1 MSFTTLQFP
10 FFFIAVLVGLLFLKP
25 DRRWIWLVASSCWF
39 YMAFIPAY
47 ILILVF
53 LIVIDF
59 FAGILIEGS
68 IGRRRKLALCA
79 SLVANIALL
88 SVFKYLNFFLDN
100 IHAISTFFG
109 RNSAPWHMPWVLP
122 IGLSFHTFQSMAYT
136 IEVYSG
142 RQKAERH
149 FGIYSLYVLFF
160 PQMVAGPIERPQN
173 FLQQFRTPA
182 AVDPERLAS
191 GGRLMA
197 WGFFKKLVVAN
208 RLAEFVNASFDPG
221 FHPGGG
227 TMLAAAYFFAFE
239 IYCDFSGY
247 TDIARGA
254 ARCMGYELMVNFDRP
269 YASRSPSEFWRRW
282 HISLSTWFRD
292 YLFIPLGGSRK
303 GLWRTCLNSMVVF
316 VVSGFWHGAAWN
328 FLAWGA
334 LHGLYLVV
342 YRLAGLDPKRSGT
355 AWSNALRIVV
365 TFQLTTLAW
374 IFFRSNSL
382 GLGVRSIRDIL
393 SAGTPREFLSVLG
406 RGDIRFGILLILL
419 LESVQWARD
428 RGLSAWLGEQRTW
441 VRWTAW
447 YALLTLIVVLGK
459 FGNEQFIYFQ
469 F

>member
-1 MSFTTLQFP
+1 
-10 FFFIAVLVGLLFLKP
+10 
-25 DRRWIWLVASSCWF
+25 
-39 YMAFIPAY
+39 
-47 ILILVF
+47 
-53 LIVIDF
+53 
-59 FAGILIEGS
+59 
-68 IGRRRKLALCA
+68 
-79 SLVANIALL
+79 VANIALL

-100 IHAISTFFG
+100 IHAVSALFG
-109 RNSAPWHMPWVLP
+109 RNSTPWHMPWVLP

-136 IEVYSG
+136 IEVYFG

-173 FLQQFRTPA
+173 LLRQFRTPA
-182 AVDPERLAS
+182 AVDLERLAA

-197 WGFFKKLVVAN
+197 WGFFKKLVVAD

-221 FHPGGG
+221 HHPGGG
-227 TMLAAAYFFAFE
+227 TMLAASYFFAFQ

-303 GLWRTCLNSMVVF
+303 GLWRTCLNSMIVF

-342 YRLAGLDPKRSGT
+342 YRLAGLEPRRPG
-355 AWSNALRIVV
+355 NACRKALQILV

-374 IFFRSNSL
+374 IFFRSNSV
-382 GLGVRSIRDIL
+382 GFAVRSIGDIA
-393 SAGTPREFLSVLG
+393 SAGMPREFLAVLG
-406 RGDIRFGILLILL
+406 RGEIRLGIVLILL
-419 LESVQWARD
+419 LESVQWAKD
-428 RGLSAWLGEQRTW
+428 RGLSEWLGEQRAW
-441 VRWTAW
+441 VRWSAW
-447 YALLTLIVVLGK
+447 YALFTSIVVLGK